1 MRDGPLRAPH
11 VGQQGVE
18 GIKRSRGEGSTAT
31 EKARA
36 ASRLRPLNGEGR
48 NSSTHCVRDGYRFES
63 PLLHQ
68 EVGAN
73 RRDFLVRRIARHS
86 RGLWRQFSLIASRG
100 LPGFLSALL
109 ARVGII
115 VRA

>member
-1 MRDGPLRAPH
+1 MRDGPLRALH

-68 EVGAN
+68 EFAQTDVT
-73 RRDFLVRRIARHS
+73 S
-86 RGLWRQFSLIASRG
+86 QSQK
-100 LPGFLSALL
+100 
-109 ARVGII
+109 
-115 VRA
+115 